1 MLGLRRYTFR
11 HRCDQRH
18 DLVLVLADRTTKT
31 FLNTRG
37 TLGAE
42 SAEVQAFME
51 YVNTNVATDGFAAAI
66 AAEVAKVK
74 ANHEHRE
81 ALYDPG
87 NGYA

>member
-18 DLVLVLADRTTKT
+18 DLVLADRTTKT